1 MSKKGKEKFPI
12 YLRAQCQSTSGGLA
26 SFSELNIIAREGND
40 DQWRKQYSNMA
51 GETAPHSL
59 RL

>member
-40 DQWRKQYSNMA
+40 DLAKTIQ
-51 GETAPHSL
+51 
-59 RL
+59 